1 MGFWRRLFGGDD
13 KVALGHP
20 DLSDLIVAIDGDD
33 GTPASKYQREAL
45 ERLGCGA
52 PAPKTTYAQASAIMS
67 ARAFSR
73 VLLDDLLTAPGVKHP
88 RRPQYLAMQAKVIAF
103 VVRDVAA
110 RTAICAWNQRNFD
123 EAKEDAP
130 PRNIHWMQASALLS
144 PIIENLREG

>member
-1 MGFWRRLFGGDD
+1 VGFWRRLFGGDNEI
-13 KVALGHP
+13 ALGHP

-33 GTPASKYQREAL
+33 GTPATKYQREAL

-52 PAPKTTYAQASAIMS
+52 PAFDMTYAQASAIMS

-73 VLLDDLLTAPGVKHP
+73 CLLDDLLAAPGVKHP
-88 RRPQYLAMQAKVIAF
+88 RRALYLAMQANVIAF

-123 EAKEDAP
+123 EAREDAP
-130 PRNIHWMQASALLS
+130 PRNIHWTQASAFMS
-144 PIIENLREG
+144 PVIANLRER